1 MKENDT
7 FYIITFYFSFFV
19 VLFIFFGILY
29 ISILYYKNN
38 LRKVWLIN
46 ILREINSFLIGPLFI
61 PILSILLSILNCEN
75 GINYFNKKITCRN
88 NLSTNIHFLCSI
100 ISSLLFILE
109 SLLVE
114 TIYFETQFSNNNPK
128 AKYSSEVDILFFF
141 IENINNTFV
150 YFL

>member
-114 TIYFETQFSNNNPK
+114 TM
-128 AKYSSEVDILFFF
+128 
-141 IENINNTFV
+141 
-150 YFL
+150 FLVNHKKNHPYIII

>member
-46 ILREINSFLIGPLFI
+46 ILRETNSFLIGPLFI

-114 TIYFETQFSNNNPK
+114 TM
-128 AKYSSEVDILFFF
+128 
-141 IENINNTFV
+141 
-150 YFL
+150 FLVNHKKNHPYIII